1 MAASAETTQPK
12 VTLRTIV
19 ADPHVRPIIGLVF
32 VLMVGIGVVFPIIPL
47 YARSFGVGY
56 DGAGLLIG
64 AFGFARL
71 FGDLVGGSIVDR
83 KGERWTA
90 LLGMTI
96 LAITS
101 TATGLA
107 PNYLVA
113 LVAWAFAGVG
123 SAVTMSSLF
132 SYILKA
138 APAGQIART
147 LSVFFGAFNI
157 GVIAGGGIGG
167 FFAGRFG
174 LASPLFVYAAISV
187 LAMLFYV
194 RFVPA
199 PPAHSTP
206 RDDVA
211 ATPDGHAAEAPLPSK
226 GIVRDLL
233 RVPGFVTTLAV
244 NFTYLWFVAAIFN
257 TLMPLFAQDELGMS
271 PAGIGVV
278 FSIAVAVEF
287 LVLFP
292 AGSLADRFG
301 RKAVMVPSLFGLVV
315 MIAVL
320 GLSTSAVMLTVLL
333 SVLCLASGFAGVP
346 PAAMLSDV
354 VPTEHSGRGVGA
366 FRFAGDLGFLFGPLI
381 AGYSSDWF
389 GFKTAFV
396 LAAVPSAIALVM
408 VIRTAE
414 TLKQP
419 IGREAT

>member
-1 MAASAETTQPK
+1 MAATADSTQPK

-32 VLMVGIGVVFPIIPL
+32 VLLAGIGVVFPIIPL

-56 DGAGLLIG
+56 DGVGLLIG

-71 FGDLVGGSIVDR
+71 LGDLIGGTIVDR
-83 KGERWTA
+83 KGEKWSA
-90 LLGMTI
+90 LLGMAI
-96 LAITS
+96 LAVCS

-107 PNYLVA
+107 PNYFIA
-113 LVAWAFAGVG
+113 LISWGLAGIG
-123 SAVTMSSLF
+123 SAVTMASLF

-138 APAGQIART
+138 APQGQTART

-167 FFAGRFG
+167 FVAGRFG
-174 LASPLFVYAAISV
+174 LASPLFVYAGIS
-187 LAMLFYV
+187 LIAMVVYV
-194 RFVPA
+194 RFVP
-199 PPAHSTP
+199 PPPSAHVP
-206 RDDVA
+206 QDA
-211 ATPDGHAAEAPLPSK
+211 AAGVPDGHAVEAPLPSK

-233 RVPGFVTTLAV
+233 RLPGFVTTLAV

-257 TLMPLFAQDELGMS
+257 TLMPLFAQDALGMT

-292 AGSLADRFG
+292 AGSFADRYG
-301 RKAVMVPSLFGLVV
+301 RKAVMVPSLFALIV

-320 GLSTSAVMLTVLL
+320 GLSTTPVMLCVLL
-333 SVLCLASGFAGVP
+333 SILCLASGFAGVP

-354 VPTEHSGRGVGA
+354 VPSEHSGRGVGA

-381 AGYSSDWF
+381 AGASSTAF

-396 LAAVPSAIALVM
+396 LAAIPSVVALVM
-408 VIRTAE
+408 VMRTAE
-414 TLKQP
+414 TLKRKETP
-419 IGREAT
+419 